1 MIFGSLVFFFEG
13 NFEGESPDLVSE
25 IGSTDLAV
33 GQPPPVSERHP
44 PRAVAPAQRR
54 RGFLRMTLAA
64 LGQESGIIGYPIRRE
79 CDEVCGEMEVRRG
92 TEMIFGSLV
101 FFFEGN
107 FEGESPDLVSEVG
120 STELAVG
127 QPPPVSERHPPRAV
141 APAQRRRGFLRMT
154 LAALGQ
160 ESGIIGYPIR
170 RECDEV
176 CGEMEVRHVS
186 AFNCIECRTVLY
198 GPHDGDL
205 FL

>member
-1 MIFGSLVFFFEG
+1 MIFGSLLFFFEG
-13 NFEGESPDLVSE
+13 NFEGESPGLVSE
-25 IGSTDLAV
+25 IGSTELAA

-44 PRAVAPAQRR
+44 PRAAAPAQRR
-54 RGFLRMTLAA
+54 RGSFRMTLAA

-79 CDEVCGEMEVRRG
+79 CDEVCGEMEVR
-92 TEMIFGSLV
+92 
-101 FFFEGN
+101 
-107 FEGESPDLVSEVG
+107 LVSEIG
-120 STELAVG
+120 STELAAG
-127 QPPPVSERHPPRAV
+127 QPPPVSERHPPRAA
-141 APAQRRRGFLRMT
+141 APAQRRRGSFRMT

>member
-25 IGSTDLAV
+25 IGSTDLAA

-44 PRAVAPAQRR
+44 PRAVAPAQRC

-79 CDEVCGEMEVRRG
+79 CDEVCCEMKVR
-92 TEMIFGSLV
+92 
-101 FFFEGN
+101 
-107 FEGESPDLVSEVG
+107 
-120 STELAVG
+120 
-127 QPPPVSERHPPRAV
+127 
-141 APAQRRRGFLRMT
+141 
-154 LAALGQ
+154 Q

-176 CGEMEVRHVS
+176 CCEMKVRHVS

-198 GPHDGDL
+198 GAHDGDL